1 MMQVRKFCIY
11 LAVLCSLT
19 FNYGCL
25 ALIAAGVLTGAG
37 EYVKYNL
44 NSTAHRT
51 YTRDIHH
58 ITPAVI
64 DVLGKMKIQVKNV
77 KKNEQSAKIY
87 AFTKNL
93 SIKVY
98 LHRITGNMT
107 KVTINASLNPLMKD
121 KATANEIISQIGLT
135 LRNEYK
141 TAGRSAI

>member
-11 LAVLCSLT
+11 LALLCSLT
-19 FNYGCL
+19 VNYGCL

-37 EYVKYNL
+37 EYVKYTL
-44 NSTAHRT
+44 NSIAHHT
-51 YTRDIHH
+51 YARDLHH

-64 DVLGKMKIQVKNV
+64 DVLDKMKIQVKNV

-87 AFTKNL
+87 AFTKDL

-98 LHRITGNMT
+98 LHRITANMT